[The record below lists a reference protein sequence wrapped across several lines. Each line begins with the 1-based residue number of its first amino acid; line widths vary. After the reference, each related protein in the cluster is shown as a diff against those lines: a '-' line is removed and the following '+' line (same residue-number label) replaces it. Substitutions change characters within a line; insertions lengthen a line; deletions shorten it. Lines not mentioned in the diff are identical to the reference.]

1 MNMAWNK
8 EVLAKL
14 NEVATVQNHPN
25 DDQGKSFQDNPI
37 WVVTNDDKVYLRAG
51 KGKESKWYQ
60 SGIKNGGSIE
70 LDGQNFDVDY
80 VSVDDPAE
88 ISAVTEAYL
97 KKYHGQYP
105 IDMMISD
112 KCANNDINK
121 QNKAKNTFLKKY
133 GVDNPLKSKIIK
145 QKMINTRLNT
155 PNFWENIVIKRQQ
168 TCLKKYGVISYT
180 QTNEFIIKFK
190 ETCLKKYGF
199 DNPTKTESVKQKI
212 KNTCL
217 EKYNC
222 INGGMSSKAIKTFK
236 QHKSFNSSKAEKQL
250 YDMIKNIYENTK
262 YQYTSESYPYMCDYF
277 IPELN
282 LYIEYQGSMFHNMHL
297 YKNNDEDNI
306 QLNKFKIKA
315 QTHLRYK
322 SLIEQWTIR
331 DVKKYNIACNNKLNY
346 LLIYPKWHKNW
357 YSYLYNK
364 NKEKYIESL
373 NNSLCTILNKFK
385 NKSNTQIIIGES

>member
-1 MNMAWNK
+1 MITDTDIIKIFTKDNKIIPAHIKESFIQKQREEILNYLKYRYIDIPDDIFTYK
-8 EVLAKL
+8 EVIWRILKNIENRPTCSCELCKNNVKFIGKL
-14 NEVATVQNHPN
+14 SW
-25 DDQGKSFQDNPI
+25 D
-37 WVVTNDDKVYLRAG
+37 L
-51 KGKESKWYQ
+51 
-60 SGIKNGGSIE
+60 SGRTINGY
-70 LDGQNFDVDY
+70 N
-80 VSVDDPAE
+80 
-88 ISAVTEAYL
+88 
-97 KKYHGQYP
+97 KYC
-105 IDMMISD
+105 SD